1 MERHIARDAMNRED
15 WLKERKSGIGASD
28 AAALLG
34 LSKWKTNVQLFEEK
48 TGRREQEDIGEKE
61 CVKYG
66 KEAEHY
72 LRELFKLD
80 FPQYLVTYD
89 EFKMI
94 HNADYPF
101 IFATLDGELAEM
113 DNSEPMRLI
122 KRSGVLEIK
131 TADIQNGAQAQKWR
145 GNSMP
150 DGYYIQVLHQ
160 FLATGYDFAIL
171 KAQLK
176 YNFGDMRIVT
186 VHRTIERSEVENDLE
201 YLLSKEIEF
210 WDCVKNDKK
219 PALILPGI

>member
-1 MERHIARDAMNRED
+1 MRREE
-15 WLKERKSGIGASD
+15 WIKERGKGIGASD
-28 AAALLG
+28 AAAVLG
-34 LSKWKTNVQLFEEK
+34 LSPWKTNVQLWEEK
-48 TGRREQEDIGEKE
+48 TGRTEPEDIGEKE

-89 EFKMI
+89 EFKI
-94 HNADYPF
+94 IRNAKYPF
-101 IFATLDGELAEM
+101 IFATLDGELAE
-113 DNSEPMRLI
+113 SIPAVKARYGI
-122 KRSGVLEIK
+122 LEIK

-160 FLATGYDFAIL
+160 FLATCYDFAIL